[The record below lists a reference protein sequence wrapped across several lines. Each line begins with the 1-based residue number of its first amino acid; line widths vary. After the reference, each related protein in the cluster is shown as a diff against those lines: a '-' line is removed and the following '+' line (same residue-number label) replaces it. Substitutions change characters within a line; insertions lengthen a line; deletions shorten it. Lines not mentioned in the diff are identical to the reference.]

1 MGRNPIFDQLNSILK
16 KKPLEREYI
25 EEYWVGKYILLRF
38 ISSIE
43 MGIGLRCQILKL
55 INKLNNI
62 NFTDD
67 KYEEYLYL
75 YNALPKIPNFKT
87 NYIKKIPKD
96 NKESKTHNKIE
107 SLSKIL
113 ELSKKETK
121 YLIDNNYIN
130 IKNYE

>member
-16 KKPLEREYI
+16 KKPLDREYI
-25 EEYWVGKYILLRF
+25 EEHWVGKYILLRF

-43 MGIGLRCQILKL
+43 ADLNIRCQILNL
-55 INKLNNI
+55 INKLNGV
-62 NFTDD
+62 NFSDD

-87 NYIKKIPKD
+87 NYIKKQTKD
-96 NKESKTHNKIE
+96 KKESKDDKKIE
-107 SLSKIL
+107 SLSKLL

-121 YLIDNNYIN
+121 YLVDNNYIT